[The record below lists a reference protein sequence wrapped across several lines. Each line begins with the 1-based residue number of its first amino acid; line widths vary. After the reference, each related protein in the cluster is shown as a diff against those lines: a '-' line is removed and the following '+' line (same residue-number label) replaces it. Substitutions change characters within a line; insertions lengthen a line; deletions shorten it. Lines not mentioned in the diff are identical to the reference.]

1 MNILNKNIKLLVL
14 CLCVGLFCG
23 SCIFEKNEY
32 NEPDDG
38 DYVDLTLKINTVG
51 AYNSSPSI
59 VTEKL
64 KSLRVIIIDESGR
77 IDVNDK
83 VSLPLAEYDSK
94 NFVYTYR
101 KQINSGDK
109 KIYLVGNEESVNDIH
124 LKDTEI
130 IPEGMPLTSLT
141 SMLDFFESEEGQE
154 KDKYLG
160 SDFEK
165 VLNSVYFSN
174 STLQPESGSSVYLPY
189 SSYYEVNVEF
199 LKKVNKTIYLVP
211 AAVKWDFVITN
222 YRMKDIKF
230 EGIDIFGFNTNNYLN
245 ANLDPSEQQKTL
257 NGKKTWWIDWLEAC
271 ASGTQ
276 DLAGQDKTDDNGI
289 YNEGWGWIEK
299 YGLPVAT
306 EKIVT
311 KQLKPLKGDW
321 TVAKIPTTLKPEK
334 IYIGPF
340 YFPESKNLTRPEG
353 LTDKE
358 LGKLKPDDQAYWV
371 NFHLHEVDDP
381 VITTLSNYHIDTVHS
396 LFRATHVIVYVE
408 LYQSKVEIYAQ
419 IEPWRT
425 SHFVGFVQ
433 QQKDD

>member
-1 MNILNKNIKLLVL
+1 MKALNTNIKLLL
-14 CLCVGLFCG
+14 SGLLLGLFCS
-23 SCIFEKNEY
+23 SCILDKTE
-32 NEPDDG
+32 EPDNG
-38 DYVDLTLKINTVG
+38 EYVDLMLNINTVG
-51 AYNSSPSI
+51 SANNSPS
-59 VTEKL
+59 VVAEKL

-83 VSLPLAEYDSK
+83 VQLPLAEYDSK

-101 KQINSGDK
+101 KQVNAGKK
-109 KIYLVGNEESVNDIH
+109 KIYLVGNEASVSDVRLTDSDI
-124 LKDTEI
+124 E
-130 IPEGMPLTSLT
+130 PEGMPLTSLT
-141 SMLDFFESEEGQE
+141 AALDFFKSEEGQIKE
-154 KDKYLG
+154 EFNG
-160 SDFEK
+160 PDFEN
-165 VLNSVYFSN
+165 VLNSIYFSN
-174 STLQPESGSSVYLPY
+174 STLQPANGSSVYLPY
-189 SSYYEVNVEF
+189 TSYYEIDVEF
-199 LKKVNKTIYLVP
+199 LKKVNRTIYMVP

-230 EGIDIFGFNTNNYLN
+230 EGIDIFGFNTYNYLN
-245 ANLDPSEQQKTL
+245 AKLDPSEQQKTI
-257 NGKKTWWIDWLEAC
+257 NGQKTWWIDWLEAC
-271 ASGTQ
+271 ASGSQ
-276 DLAGQDKTDDNGI
+276 NLAGEDKTDDNGV
-289 YNEGWGWIEK
+289 YNQGWGWIEK
-299 YGLPVAT
+299 YGLPMAT
-306 EKIVT
+306 EQIVT

-358 LGKLKPDDQAYWV
+358 LGKLKSTDQAYWV

-381 VITTLSNYHIDTVHS
+381 EVTTLLNYHIDTVHS

-433 QQKDD
+433 QQEDD